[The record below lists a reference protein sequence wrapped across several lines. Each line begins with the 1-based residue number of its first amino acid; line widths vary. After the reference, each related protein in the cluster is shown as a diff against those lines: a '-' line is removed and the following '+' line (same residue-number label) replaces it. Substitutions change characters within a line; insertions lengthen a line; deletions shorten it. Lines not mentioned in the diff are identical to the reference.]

1 MKFSKYTWAVIVVCL
16 INLIYTAQN
25 AYMTHQSNIR
35 FAQLAY
41 TCDKQTE
48 AESLA
53 YIDKSYDTCL
63 HYFLTHGVA
72 LVIAII
78 AIWVVVEL
86 YVKRKKGECDRIGK
100 GEC

>member
-25 AYMTHQSNIR
+25 AYLTHQSNIR
-35 FAQLAY
+35 FAQQAY

-53 YIDKSYDTCL
+53 YIDKSHDLCI

-72 LVIAII
+72 VVLAVMAV
-78 AIWVVVEL
+78 WVVVEL
-86 YVKRKKGECDRIGK
+86 YVKRKQRTNE
-100 GEC
+100 

>member
-16 INLIYTAQN
+16 MNLIYTAQN
-25 AYMTHQSNIR
+25 AYLTHQSNIR

-72 LVIAII
+72 VVIAII
-78 AIWVVVEL
+78 AVWVVVEV
-86 YVKRKKGECDRIGK
+86 YVKRKKKMIE
-100 GEC
+100 

>member
-1 MKFSKYTWAVIVVCL
+1 MKFSKYTWAVIVVCV

-53 YIDKSYDTCL
+53 YIAKSYDTCL

-72 LVIAII
+72 VVIAVL
-78 AIWVVVEL
+78 AVWVVVEV
-86 YVKRKKGECDRIGK
+86 YVKRKNNNIDKSQLS
-100 GEC
+100 

>member
-41 TCDKQTE
+41 TCEKQTE

-53 YIDKSYDTCL
+53 YIAKSYDTCL

-72 LVIAII
+72 LVIALI
-78 AIWVVVEL
+78 AVWVVVEV
-86 YVKRKKGECDRIGK
+86 YVKRKKRDTMEK
-100 GEC
+100 

>member
-1 MKFSKYTWAVIVVCL
+1 MKFSKYTWAVIVVCV
-16 INLIYTAQN
+16 IDLIYTAQN

-53 YIDKSYDTCL
+53 YIEKSHDMCL

-78 AIWVVVEL
+78 AIWTAVEV
-86 YVKRKKGECDRIGK
+86 YVKRKQGGMR
-100 GEC
+100 

>member
-25 AYMTHQSNIR
+25 AYLTHHSNIR

-53 YIDKSYDTCL
+53 YIANSYDTCL

-72 LVIAII
+72 LVVAII
-78 AIWVVVEL
+78 AVWVVVEV
-86 YVKRKKGECDRIGK
+86 YVKRKQNNNEK
-100 GEC
+100 